1 MVPPPHTSSG
11 HQKIRGSGA
20 GAKCGAPRFA
30 PFGRTSPGT
39 GFGGPQRGSQYLFMQ
54 LRDDAHPVDSGSEV
68 QVQPCSRRRESRQ
81 ATCSKVIDRI
91 TRSTTSPC
99 LPALRK
105 GDTQHS
111 ALSGRTDRRT
121 RHTACP
127 IRGVHAWRT
136 HLPRQ
141 ARSISYSLRIDEDH
155 DPAEQPPSFLPSSV
169 SGSRR

>member
-111 ALSGRTDRRT
+111 ALRATLAAPLSHPQYQKNSDIGDQMIKKPLQQSPYPLSSFSPWTKT
-121 RHTACP
+121 
-127 IRGVHAWRT
+127 
-136 HLPRQ
+136 
-141 ARSISYSLRIDEDH
+141 
-155 DPAEQPPSFLPSSV
+155 PSPSPL
-169 SGSRR
+169 